1 MKIKPVQMLLPL
13 KFPKK
18 KAVQMTFRFNRNG
31 YPPIPVKQPV
41 PQPKPSPKG
50 KKLDLFM

>member
-1 MKIKPVQMLLPL
+1 MKIRQLLLPL
-13 KFPKK
+13 KYPRK

-31 YPPIPVKQPV
+31 YPPIPVKPEPV
-41 PQPKPSPKG
+41 PQPKPTGKG

>member
-18 KAVQMTFRFNRNG
+18 KAVQMTFRFNG
-31 YPPIPVKQPV
+31 HPKPYGKPV